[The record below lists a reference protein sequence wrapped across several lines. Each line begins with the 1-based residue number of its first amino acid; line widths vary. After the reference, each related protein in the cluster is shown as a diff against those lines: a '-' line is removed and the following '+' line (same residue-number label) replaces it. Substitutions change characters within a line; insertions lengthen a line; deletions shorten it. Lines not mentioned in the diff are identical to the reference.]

1 MLLCTY
7 NTYLQKD
14 MKNNERYQSHSA
26 SSGPAGSGLRADDL
40 AGPGLVFRPWVE
52 VCDFDLHGLHLQV
65 FGRDPA
71 HFVCDLI
78 ALDWDVLSFDAETE
92 TEMSGLNNLQTTLP
106 SISFM
111 SFKHGSNVNVDEY
124 IITRKN
130 EMISLCVYVF
140 MSSKK
145 DT

>member
-1 MLLCTY
+1 
-7 NTYLQKD
+7 

-78 ALDWDVLSFDAETE
+78 ALDWDVLSFDVRDVNKDVVT
-92 TEMSGLNNLQTTLP
+92 TMRGLDEAMTL
-106 SISFM
+106 
-111 SFKHGSNVNVDEY
+111 
-124 IITRKN
+124 
-130 EMISLCVYVF
+130 
-140 MSSKK
+140 
-145 DT
+145 